1 MHAGPMGGHALPAA
15 ASSSA
20 EENVGNAD
28 HRVGVFVFGD
38 PSAGP
43 RIDRGLWQAH
53 CVPWRSA
60 ARQWCMAK

>member
-1 MHAGPMGGHALPAA
+1 MGGHALPAA

-38 PSAGP
+38 ASAGP
-43 RIDRGLWQAH
+43 RIDRGLW
-53 CVPWRSA
+53 
-60 ARQWCMAK
+60 